1 MNIIFDKFEKHLNW
15 ERIYDIIINNVNGGG
30 KTMAEK
36 TESLEMYLEN
46 ILVLQNTIGRVRS
59 IDIVRKTGYSK
70 PSVSRAVKLLSGDG
84 CIEIDGEGYITLT
97 KKGSDIASKMLDR
110 HRILGDF
117 FVSIGVDE
125 AVATED
131 ACRIEHVISD
141 LTFEKLKVFMENFK
155 NK

>member
-1 MNIIFDKFEKHLNW
+1 
-15 ERIYDIIINNVNGGG
+15 
-30 KTMAEK
+30 MAQK

-59 IDIVRKTGYSK
+59 IDVAHKTGYSK
-70 PSVSRAVKLLSGDG
+70 PSVSRAMKLLSSDN
-84 CIEIDGEGYITLT
+84 CIDVDSEGYITLT
-97 KKGSDIASKMLDR
+97 EKGSDIAVKILDR
-110 HRILGDF
+110 HRVISNF

-125 AVATED
+125 NIATED

-141 LTFEKLKVFMENFK
+141 ETFEKLKNFMDNF